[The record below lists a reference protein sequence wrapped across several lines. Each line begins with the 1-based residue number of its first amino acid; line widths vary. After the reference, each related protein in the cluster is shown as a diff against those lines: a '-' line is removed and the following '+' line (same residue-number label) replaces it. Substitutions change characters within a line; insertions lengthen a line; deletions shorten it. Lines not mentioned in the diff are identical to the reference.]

1 MSQQQSKSHIR
12 GILIVVAGVLLI
24 SFDALLVRLAGVD
37 GWNVSFWRGS
47 FMALAMLPFC
57 ARGVLRKGRSFADKK
72 GVLLAAIMMAGSS
85 LTLVLAFTMT
95 RAANAV
101 VILSAAP
108 LFAALFS
115 RWFLHEKCPPRTWLA
130 IVICMSGVVWVMRGS
145 LGGGDLTGDL
155 LALVATLFIG
165 GYFTVFRRYPQMSR
179 SEVIVSGGLMLALMA
194 LPLATP
200 FILPLESYGW
210 LALAGLIQMPI
221 ALLLITVGTRF
232 LPATE
237 VSLFLLL
244 ETILAPIWV
253 WMVFAEVPPEATLTG
268 GVLILTTLILH
279 TIVGFMREKENG

>member
-12 GILIVVAGVLLI
+12 GILIVVTGVLLI
-24 SFDALLVRLAGVD
+24 SFDVLLVRLAGVD
-37 GWNVSFWRGS
+37 GWNISFWRGI
-47 FMALAMLPFC
+47 FMALALAPFWIVGQF
-57 ARGVLRKGRSFADKK
+57 RSGRNIENKK
-72 GVLLAAIMMAGSS
+72 GILLAALMMALSS
-85 LTLVLAFTMT
+85 LGLVLAFTLT

-115 RWFLHEKCPPRTWLA
+115 RWFLGERCPLRTWIA
-130 IVICMSGVVWVMRGS
+130 IFVCMAGVVWVMRGS
-145 LGGGDLTGDL
+145 IGGGDLTGDL
-155 LALVATLFIG
+155 LAVVATVFVG
-165 GYFTVFRRYPQMSR
+165 GYFTVFRADPDLSR
-179 SEVIVSGGLMLALMA
+179 SAVIVSGGLMLALFA

-268 GVLILTTLILH
+268 GVLIMATLILH
-279 TIVGFMREKENG
+279 TIVGFMRDKESG